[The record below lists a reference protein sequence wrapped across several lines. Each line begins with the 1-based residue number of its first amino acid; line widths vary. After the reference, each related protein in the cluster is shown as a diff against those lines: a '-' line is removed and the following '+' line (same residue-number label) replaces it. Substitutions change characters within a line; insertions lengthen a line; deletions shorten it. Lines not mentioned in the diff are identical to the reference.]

1 MKRHCVK
8 FSELSKTSKIY
19 RIVNLCLT
27 GAIFL
32 LMVGLGIYNAVIGDP
47 NNRVASAFMLA
58 VVTILPLLV
67 ELIFRW
73 RFSNTMYLLYLIY
86 LLLAGLGSVLSI
98 YKNIPYYDKIIHV
111 LAGYTFALLGIYIF
125 SLLED
130 YYKFKPIT
138 IAFMALCFT
147 LGVALVWELMEWFSD
162 VFMGMDAQGIPP
174 EGFDVPLVTDTDG
187 DMLCNLCGGLVF
199 FAHYLISKYS
209 KCSLGIKYY
218 EKEFVFL
225 KKNSVKF
232 QENKFEHIENAKL
245 EENVENFDK
254 NDEKNQNLSENLE
267 NKQKKWE

>member
-1 MKRHCVK
+1 
-8 FSELSKTSKIY
+8 
-19 RIVNLCLT
+19 
-27 GAIFL
+27 
-32 LMVGLGIYNAVIGDP
+32 
-47 NNRVASAFMLA
+47 
-58 VVTILPLLV
+58 
-67 ELIFRW
+67 
-73 RFSNTMYLLYLIY
+73 MYLLYLIY

-199 FAHYLISKYS
+199 FAHYLIGKYS

-218 EKEFVFL
+218 EKEFIFL
-225 KKNSVKF
+225 KRIQLSFKK
-232 QENKFEHIENAKL
+232 I
-245 EENVENFDK
+245 
-254 NDEKNQNLSENLE
+254 NLSILKMLN
-267 NKQKKWE
+267 

>member
-98 YKNIPYYDKIIHV
+98 YKNIPY
-111 LAGYTFALLGIYIF
+111 
-125 SLLED
+125 
-130 YYKFKPIT
+130 
-138 IAFMALCFT
+138 
-147 LGVALVWELMEWFSD
+147 
-162 VFMGMDAQGIPP
+162 
-174 EGFDVPLVTDTDG
+174 
-187 DMLCNLCGGLVF
+187 
-199 FAHYLISKYS
+199 
-209 KCSLGIKYY
+209 
-218 EKEFVFL
+218 
-225 KKNSVKF
+225 
-232 QENKFEHIENAKL
+232 
-245 EENVENFDK
+245 
-254 NDEKNQNLSENLE
+254 
-267 NKQKKWE
+267 

>member
-58 VVTILPLLV
+58 VVAILPLLV

-86 LLLAGLGSVLSI
+86 LLLAGLGSVLNI
-98 YKNIPYYDKIIHV
+98 YKITPYYDKIIHV
-111 LAGYTFALLGIYIF
+111 LAGYAFALVGIYIF
-125 SLLED
+125 SLIED

-138 IAFMALCFT
+138 IAIFALCFT
-147 LGVALVWELMEWFSD
+147 LSIELIWELMEWFSD
-162 VFMGMDAQGIPP
+162 LFLGMDAQGIPP
-174 EGFDVPLVTDTDG
+174 EGFDVPLVTDTDT
-187 DMLCNLCGGLVF
+187 DMLCNLCGGIVF
-199 FAHYLISKYS
+199 FVHYLIGKYS

-218 EKEFVFL
+218 EKEFVHS
-225 KKNSVKF
+225 KKDSVKF
-232 QENKFEHIENAKL
+232 HIQNLNELEQGKESDKTESVEK
-245 EENVENFDK
+245 EENSTTTET
-254 NDEKNQNLSENLE
+254 
-267 NKQKKWE
+267 KKRE